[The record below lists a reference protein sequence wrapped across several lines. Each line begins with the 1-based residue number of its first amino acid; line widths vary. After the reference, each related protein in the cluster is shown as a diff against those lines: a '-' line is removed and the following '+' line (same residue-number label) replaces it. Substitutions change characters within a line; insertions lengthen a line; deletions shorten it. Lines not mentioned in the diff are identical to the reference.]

1 MSAAG
6 GSNPEYVIARVRAR
20 RARLL
25 GEDAYRRLV
34 RMDPAGI
41 ARFLEDD
48 AYGDE
53 INALGTR
60 HSGTDLI
67 EYALNANLAQTYRD
81 LLSWADGQL
90 YELIARYLRRYDVW
104 NIKTVLRGIYSEV
117 DAETV
122 ADDLILAGELS
133 EPRLRAL
140 ADLGTV
146 EQVVEQLDR
155 TIYGDALAA
164 SFDDFV
170 STGLLF
176 PLENA
181 LDRSYYRQLIA
192 DLPGGQQ
199 SRAYVEFLT
208 AEVDFTNI
216 INLLRLSRSGAS
228 LDPTAYLLDGGAL
241 FRLETV
247 DALVQNTDELLAT
260 IRESPYG
267 ERLAGV
273 TTAVEA
279 GESLIP
285 AEHALEAALLETAD
299 SLGYENPLSIT
310 PVLSFILAKRR
321 EVDNIRAI
329 ARGREA
335 GLDVETLESEVVIV

>member
-20 RARLL
+20 RSSLL
-25 GEDAYRRLV
+25 DEDAYRRLV

-48 AYGDE
+48 AYGAE

-60 HSGTDLI
+60 HAGTDLI

-81 LLSWADGQL
+81 LLGWADGQL
-90 YELIARYLRRYDVW
+90 YDLIARYLRRYDVW
-104 NIKTVLRGIYSEV
+104 NLKTVLRGTYSDV

-122 ADDLILAGELS
+122 RDDLILAGELS
-133 EPRLRAL
+133 EQRLHAL
-140 ADLGTV
+140 VELGSID
-146 EQVVEQLDR
+146 QVIEQLDR
-155 TIYGDALAA
+155 TRYGDALGAA
-164 SFDDFV
+164 YDAYLS
-170 STGLLF
+170 SELLF

-181 LDRSYYRQLIA
+181 LDRTYYSQLV
-192 DLPGGQQ
+192 DELPGGQQ
-199 SRAYVEFLT
+199 TRAYTEFLT

-216 INLLRLSRSGAS
+216 MNLLRLSRSGAS
-228 LDPTAYLLDGGAL
+228 LDPSAYFLEGGAL

-247 DALVQNTDELLAT
+247 DTLVKNPDELVAT
-260 IRESPYG
+260 IRASSYG
-267 ERLAGV
+267 DRLSGMLTLIERGQ
-273 TTAVEA
+273 
-279 GESLIP
+279 SLIP

-299 SLGYENPLSIT
+299 SLGYENPLSVT

-321 EVDNIRAI
+321 EVDNIRAV

>member
-20 RARLL
+20 RASLL

-48 AYGDE
+48 AYSAQ

-60 HSGTDLI
+60 HGGTDLI

-81 LLSWADGQL
+81 LLGWADGQL
-90 YELIARYLRRYDVW
+90 YDLIARYLRRYDVW

-122 ADDLILAGELS
+122 GDDLILAGEL
-133 EPRLRAL
+133 EEQRLRAL
-140 ADLGTV
+140 ADLGAI
-146 EQVVEQLDR
+146 EQVVEALER
-155 TIYGDALAA
+155 TVYGDALAEA
-164 SFDDFV
+164 YDAYV
-170 STGLLF
+170 SSGLLF

-181 LDRSYYRQLIA
+181 LDRTYYDQLLT

-199 SRAYVEFLT
+199 TRAYVEFLT

-216 INLLRLSRSGAS
+216 INMLRLSRSGAA
-228 LDPTAYLLDGGAL
+228 LDPAAYFLDGGAL

-247 DALVQNTDELLAT
+247 DALVQNPDELLAT
-260 IRESPYG
+260 IRESAYG
-267 ERLAGV
+267 DRLSGMLA
-273 TTAVEA
+273 AVETGA
-279 GESLIP
+279 SLIP
-285 AEHALEAALLETAD
+285 AEHAVEAALLETAD